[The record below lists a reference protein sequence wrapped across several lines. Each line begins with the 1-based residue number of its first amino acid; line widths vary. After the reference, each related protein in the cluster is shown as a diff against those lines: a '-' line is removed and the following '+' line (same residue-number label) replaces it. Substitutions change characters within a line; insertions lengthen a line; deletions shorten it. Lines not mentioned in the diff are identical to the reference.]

1 MCCES
6 TSHHGQKHGHGS
18 SCGCGVPACFG
29 PAFWSKKKRI
39 RMVENSLKCLR
50 EQVKD
55 LEELLQELKA
65 EQ

>member
-6 TSHHGQKHGHGS
+6 TAQHGQKHGHVG
-18 SCGCGVPACFG
+18 SCGCGGPACFG

-39 RMVENSLKCLR
+39 RMLENSLKCLR
-50 EQVKD
+50 EQTKD
-55 LEELLQELKA
+55 IEELLQELKE